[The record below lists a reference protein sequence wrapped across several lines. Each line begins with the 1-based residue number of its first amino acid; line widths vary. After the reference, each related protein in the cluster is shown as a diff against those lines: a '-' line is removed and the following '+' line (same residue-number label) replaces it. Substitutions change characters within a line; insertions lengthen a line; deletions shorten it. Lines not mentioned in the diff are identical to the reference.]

1 MNDHSNEWEKQQES
15 SRDDRHPVLNS
26 KFSQERDTGNR
37 LLPGDDYWSRKTSE
51 PQILWRK
58 QIFPLTLSLYLSLS
72 YLCLLFCRTAPGK
85 TFAIFDF
92 WRQTNTLHV
101 RHTFSFT
108 PSLLPP
114 FKETRIQFLFSYSFH
129 PPPPLSL
136 WHFRHFLY
144 AEKNFLNGSLRNI
157 ETTQRNTKLFLK
169 TTTTTNKQHRLVPQ
183 NF

>member
-72 YLCLLFCRTAPGK
+72 PTSVCSSVGRHPEKLLQYL
-85 TFAIFDF
+85 IFDDKQIHF
-92 WRQTNTLHV
+92 TYVIHFLSPPPYSPCSKKRESNFYFPIHFTLLLLSPFL
-101 RHTFSFT
+101 TFS
-108 PSLLPP
+108 P
-114 FKETRIQFLFSYSFH
+114 FSIRWKKFSKWFLTKHWNNATKYET
-129 PPPPLSL
+129 
-136 WHFRHFLY
+136 
-144 AEKNFLNGSLRNI
+144 
-157 ETTQRNTKLFLK
+157 FLK
-169 TTTTTNKQHRLVPQ
+169 NNNNNQQTT
-183 NF
+183 

>member
-136 WHFRHFLY
+136 SLTFSPFSIRWKKFSKWFLTKHWNNATKY
-144 AEKNFLNGSLRNI
+144 
-157 ETTQRNTKLFLK
+157 ETFLK
-169 TTTTTNKQHRLVPQ
+169 NNHNNNQQTT
-183 NF
+183 